1 MDDAAHA
8 DGLTAGPVGAP
19 RWARRWLIAAGV
31 YNLVWGALVVLFPLV
46 WFDLA
51 GMERPTYPQ
60 LWQCVGMIVGV
71 YGIGYLAAARD
82 PWRHWPIVLVG
93 LLGKI
98 FGPIGFAQAV
108 IEGAFPPAFGL
119 TILTNDLLWWVP
131 FSMML
136 WGAAK
141 HHGAPA
147 GDAPSLEV
155 ALQSATDQRGR
166 SLREISG
173 ERPTLTLL
181 VRHSGCTFCKEA
193 LSDLAQQRERIEEAG
208 LAIAVVSMSDADS
221 LARVAGRYGLGDVH
235 LVSDPQRSVYRALEV
250 GRGSFMQLF
259 GPVVWV
265 RGLVATLRGHVV
277 GGLEGDGFQM
287 PGAFVLHEGK
297 VIRAYRHKTAAD
309 RPDLAAFS
317 CSMPS

>member
-1 MDDAAHA
+1 MVDQARIVSTTRPPA
-8 DGLTAGPVGAP
+8 
-19 RWARRWLIAAGV
+19 WARRWLIAAGV
-31 YNLVWGALVVLFPLV
+31 YNLVWGAAVIAFPNAF
-46 WFDLA
+46 FDLA

-60 LWQCVGMIVGV
+60 IWQCVGMIVGV

-108 IEGAFPPAFGL
+108 AQGVFPPIFGL
-119 TILTNDLLWWVP
+119 TILTNDLIWWIP
-131 FSMML
+131 FALIL
-136 WGAAK
+136 WGAARQ
-141 HHGAPA
+141 HGAPA
-147 GDAPSLEV
+147 GQAPPLEDALETS
-155 ALQSATDQRGR
+155 QDQHGR
-166 SLREISG
+166 TLRAISDQ
-173 ERPTLTLL
+173 RPTLTLL

-193 LSDLAQQRERIEEAG
+193 LSDLAEQRERIEQAG
-208 LAIAVVSMSDADS
+208 LAIAVVSMSDAES
-221 LARVAGRYGLGDVH
+221 LSRVAHAYGLGDVH
-235 LVSDPQRSVYRALEV
+235 LISDPQRDLYRALELS
-250 GRGSFMQLF
+250 RGSFMQLF

-265 RGLVATLRGHVV
+265 RGLLATLRGHVV

-309 RPDLAAFS
+309 RPDLTAFACDLS
-317 CSMPS
+317 

>member
-1 MDDAAHA
+1 M
-8 DGLTAGPVGAP
+8 TEQP
-19 RWARRWLIAAGV
+19 RVALEAQASRPPSWARRWLIAAGI
-31 YNLVWGALVVLFPLV
+31 YNLVWGAVVVLFPLV
-46 WFDLA
+46 WFELA
-51 GMERPTYPQ
+51 GMEAPRYPQ

-141 HHGAPA
+141 SQHAPRGEAPDLASALASARDQHGR
-147 GDAPSLEV
+147 
-155 ALQSATDQRGR
+155 T
-166 SLREISG
+166 LREISD
-173 ERPTLTLL
+173 ERRTLTLL

-193 LSDLAQQRERIEEAG
+193 LADLATQRKAIEREG
-208 LAIAVVSMSDADS
+208 LAIAVVSMSEPQS
-221 LARVAGRYGLGDVH
+221 LARVAASAGLGDVH
-235 LVSDPQRSVYRALEV
+235 LVSDPDRHLYRALEL
-250 GRGSFMQLF
+250 GRGTFAQLF
-259 GPVVWV
+259 GPVVWW
-265 RGLVATLRGHVV
+265 RGMLATMRGHFV
-277 GGLEGDGFQM
+277 GGFDGDGFQM
-287 PGAFVLHEGK
+287 PGAFVLHEGSVVK
-297 VIRAYRHKTAAD
+297 AYRHETAAD
-309 RPDLAAFS
+309 RPDLAGFTCELPAS
-317 CSMPS
+317 